1 MLHRPIYFILKLCHF
16 HSSDSQ
22 VFCIQ
27 CSFFY
32 VCLQSS
38 DGVVTEKI
46 IYTWILRFVFR
57 KHLYRLIWDWH
68 IKQGHHLV
76 VKSTHWLNH
85 FFVFLSFCLFVFL
98 YFCIYVSLC
107 QSFWVHLRT
116 SEVVLALLES
126 FCAFLGV
133 EELYLGIWWMD
144 GWMLVIIG
152 HRSSTSTFGAN
163 KNEFEGRRV
172 AIGGRIEIWKGA
184 NLHDDPCAH
193 LSNWKRK

>member
-98 YFCIYVSLC
+98 SFSISVFMSLC
-107 QSFWVHLRT
+107 VSHSEFILEHRRSSLLFWSHFVPFWALKSFTWG
-116 SEVVLALLES
+116 
-126 FCAFLGV
+126 FDG
-133 EELYLGIWWMD
+133 WMD
-144 GWMLVIIG
+144 GCW
-152 HRSSTSTFGAN
+152 SS
-163 KNEFEGRRV
+163 
-172 AIGGRIEIWKGA
+172 
-184 NLHDDPCAH
+184 
-193 LSNWKRK
+193 